1 MPKWGVGQ
9 RLELAA
15 YWFRKKCFRIFL
27 VSEYKCS
34 LCVCSCV
41 HSVLLLISGDF
52 DFHLS
57 LIERK
62 IMHTFI
68 SFRFQSHT
76 FREDGKMYTDI
87 FYLSAILMFEDIYAR
102 VKFSYRYSVCWV
114 YFLLSLFFS
123 LLLLSNQVSAF
134 KRTFLPHSLL
144 VISIFG
150 VSAQFKI
157 CIEFPFTQ
165 FFDVNWSVRSEPKW
179 TRKKDIIDFAYE

>member
-76 FREDGKMYTDI
+76 FRKDGKMYTDI

-114 YFLLSLFFS
+114 YFLLSLFFFLSCLATKFRHSSAHFSHILCS
-123 LLLLSNQVSAF
+123 LFLFSAF
-134 KRTFLPHSLL
+134 QPSSK
-144 VISIFG
+144 
-150 VSAQFKI
+150 
-157 CIEFPFTQ
+157 
-165 FFDVNWSVRSEPKW
+165 
-179 TRKKDIIDFAYE
+179 FA